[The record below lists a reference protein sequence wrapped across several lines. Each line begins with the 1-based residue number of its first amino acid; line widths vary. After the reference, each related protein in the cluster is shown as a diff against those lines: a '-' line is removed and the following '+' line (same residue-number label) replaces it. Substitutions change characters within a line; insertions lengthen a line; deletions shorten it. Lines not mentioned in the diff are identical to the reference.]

1 MTLNFH
7 IIISNAQIVIKFKE
21 IISRKEFLNF
31 VMIVEKYFVKIVV
44 KIKIFMVISIAKN
57 V

>member
-21 IISRKEFLNF
+21 IISRKEFLSF
-31 VMIVEKYFVKIVV
+31 AMIVEKYFVKIVV

>member
-7 IIISNAQIVIKFKE
+7 IIISNVQIVTKFKE
-21 IISRKEFLNF
+21 IISRKEFLSF
-31 VMIVEKYFVKIVV
+31 AMFVEKYFVKIVV
-44 KIKIFMVISIAKN
+44 EIKMFMVISIAKN